1 MTNETPMEDYNRML
15 IEQITSRAQQ
25 GFKANLVVPHYAVV
39 HTGEDRILT
48 IVPASSLSEDQPPA
62 FGPRPFAD
70 CIQYVNR
77 QLVVDP
83 GKPRH
88 PLLQSNDD
96 TTHSARTRR

>member
-1 MTNETPMEDYNRML
+1 MTTDTPMEDYNRML

-25 GFKANLVVPHYAVV
+25 GFQANLTVPHYAVV

-48 IVPASSLSEDQPPA
+48 IVPASSLPDDQAPA

-77 QLVVDP
+77 KLVVDP

-88 PLLQSNDD
+88 PLLETREENS
-96 TTHSARTRR
+96 HSGRSR